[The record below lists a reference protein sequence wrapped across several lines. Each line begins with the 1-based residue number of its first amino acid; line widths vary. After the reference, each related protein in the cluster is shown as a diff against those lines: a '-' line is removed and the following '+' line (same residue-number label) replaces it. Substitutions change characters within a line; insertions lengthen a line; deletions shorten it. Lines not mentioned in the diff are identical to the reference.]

1 MAVHGPR
8 ALQHRPFRSPFR
20 YLCADLCALPVTYR
34 TTTVPR
40 GYPRA
45 AGGSSLGDSST
56 AAVCRRHRF
65 GAPIRQRDC
74 NRHGQGSCR
83 KVSHHQRPCTGCPCG
98 PRGIDVES
106 NVCCAGLGSARTSTD
121 VSSATSADVRSATST
136 AVRSALLAERL
147 YATRRAVLRKGALRV
162 GRCVRRWRWRCVR
175 RRRWRWYMAE
185 VGLNRGSAQQTL
197 LWSVRRGPHG
207 RPVRPGGRRLR

>member
-1 MAVHGPR
+1 MGVHGPR
-8 ALQHRPFRSPFR
+8 AVQHRPCRPAVR
-20 YLCADLCALPVTYR
+20 HICADLRALPVTYR

-83 KVSHHQRPCTGCPCG
+83 KVCHRQRPCTGCPCG

-121 VSSATSADVRSATST
+121 VSSATSADVRSATFT

-147 YATRRAVLRKGALRV
+147 YATRRSCGRSASKLIRFESAPTPQSPMVATQADRNSRARWLRD
-162 GRCVRRWRWRCVR
+162 
-175 RRRWRWYMAE
+175 
-185 VGLNRGSAQQTL
+185 RGSD
-197 LWSVRRGPHG
+197 RRSDCRDDVVHESREHPLG
-207 RPVRPGGRRLR
+207 